1 MIDPKLASALV
12 KARGE
17 ITNPERDKK
26 GVFAGH
32 KYAALENVLD
42 EVQPSL
48 QKNGVLLMQDIQS
61 VAGGIR
67 AVNLFIHETG
77 AVFKTK
83 GPLIMLI
90 DKKPGTAGAAAT
102 YAKRYALLAALGIEA
117 DADQDSKTIDPDAK
131 KKAAQQEKNP
141 DQPAPRDAPGVD
153 ESGLDEMAIKRT
165 YANQI
170 NALNAAA
177 KAKSAD
183 DFAKEYA
190 RIPQEDRVAVHGAV
204 LSYARTFSKSEGM
217 ASLIAE
223 YEQTMNEP
231 AEGLL

>member
-1 MIDPKLASALV
+1 MQPHLQ
-12 KARGE
+12 E
-17 ITNPERDKK
+17 H
-26 GVFAGH
+26 GVI
-32 KYAALENVLD
+32 
-42 EVQPSL
+42 
-48 QKNGVLLMQDIQS
+48 LMQDIQS

-83 GPLIMLI
+83 GPLILLT
-90 DKKPGTAGAAAT
+90 DKKPGTAGGAAT
-102 YAKRYALLAALGIEA
+102 YAKRYAVLAALGIEA
-117 DADQDSKTIDPDAK
+117 DADQDVKNL
-131 KKAAQQEKNP
+131 QGKNP

-153 ESGLDEMAIKRT
+153 ESGLDEMAVKRT

-177 KAKSAD
+177 KDKNAD
-183 DFAKEYA
+183 VFAKEYA

-217 ASLIAE
+217 LSLIAE
-223 YEQTMNEP
+223 YEQSINEP
-231 AEGLL
+231 AESFL